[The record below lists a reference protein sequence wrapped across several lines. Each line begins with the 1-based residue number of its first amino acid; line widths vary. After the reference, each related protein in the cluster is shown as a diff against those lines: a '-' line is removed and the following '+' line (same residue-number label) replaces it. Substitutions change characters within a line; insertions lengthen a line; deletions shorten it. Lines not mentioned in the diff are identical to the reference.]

1 MELTAFG
8 LCHIIILGA
17 LMFGSSSTTL
27 KGNFFDFLLATNSNS
42 FFSMF
47 RMTFNFYLRSY
58 GNSDDY
64 SYERNLCFT
73 WKWIFT
79 YDFYSNGQILV
90 TGKAKV
96 LDRCQKIPSK
106 SIIYGFS
113 VTMFILSLWYQLLL
127 FKAVTRQCIILYNIK
142 SSLNWLETSHS
153 QKSNSRQSS
162 ADIPVN
168 NNNNNN
174 STQAPNLLVSIDNK
188 NKSGSFSHSLS
199 NPISNK
205 NNTQDDQNQEEDED
219 DDETKEN
226 TELALLIRSR
236 LSNLQISK
244 SGKNNNNTGGGGGR
258 GNRDRSRSQLQE
270 RLSLLSARS
279 AHRTTSID
287 STHSRLSQL
296 EADIAVFQ
304 QAIRSLTWEDVFIII
319 NLWFLVSSIGNLFAL
334 IYSIRIVVSGEDTI
348 ATPFLKGGL
357 GLACLMYWFSLV
369 QYLEFFP
376 R

>member
-1 MELTAFG
+1 
-8 LCHIIILGA
+8 
-17 LMFGSSSTTL
+17 
-27 KGNFFDFLLATNSNS
+27 
-42 FFSMF
+42 
-47 RMTFNFYLRSY
+47 MTFNFYLRSY

-142 SSLNWLETSHS
+142 SSLSWLETSHS
-153 QKSNSRQSS
+153 QKSNSRRSS
-162 ADIPVN
+162 ADVPI

-174 STQAPNLLVSIDNK
+174 STQAPNLLVSTDNK
-188 NKSGSFSHSLS
+188 NKSSSFSHSLS

-205 NNTQDDQNQEEDED
+205 NNSQDDQDQAEEEEED
-219 DDETKEN
+219 DDESKEN

-244 SGKNNNNTGGGGGR
+244 SANNNNTAGGGR
-258 GNRDRSRSQLQE
+258 NNRDRSRSQLQE

-287 STHSRLSQL
+287 STHSRMSQL

-334 IYSIRIVVSGEDTI
+334 IYSIRIVISGEDTI